1 MENKVI
7 QFKGNVDMKEKIKQA
22 AQKAEADFKEKVEMS
37 RRPDV
42 DVREIFSA
50 EEIDELYQGKIGRAS
65 CRERVSINV

>member
-22 AQKAEADFKEKVEMS
+22 AQKAETDFKEKVEMS

-42 DVREIFSA
+42 EDRKSV
-50 EEIDELYQGKIGRAS
+50 
-65 CRERVSINV
+65 V